1 MLGDIISLGKLCVG
15 SILQVHFTVVD
26 NAEINLVSIWMLVQE
41 MVPWW
46 SWYYYI
52 NPVSWTLY
60 AIIITQLGDDTHVVS
75 VSLFLIL
82 LLTVDA

>member
-1 MLGDIISLGKLCVG
+1 MLGDIINMGVVLVKTYPRSFSAQLTMLKSSLG
-15 SILQVHFTVVD
+15 SFWSD
-26 NAEINLVSIWMLVQE
+26 AQE

-60 AIIITQLGDDTHVVS
+60 AIIITQLGDDTHVVGL
-75 VSLFLIL
+75 SLR
-82 LLTVDA
+82 